1 MAIITPGKRFGKRLE
16 RSKVFGDKAHR
27 ELKLDEELNV
37 TPLVDMFVIL
47 VLFLIANFS
56 ATGEILSMSKDIQLP
71 EAANTDEL
79 ALAPVVQVSRD
90 SVIVSGTLIGRVD
103 DLTREDYLNIPALE
117 ERLREMKKEFEDL
130 HNAANDA
137 DAFKGDVNIQ
147 ADKAVQFGI
156 IKRVMYSC
164 ASAGYGN
171 IAFAT
176 MASSDNPIGN
186 DKPKDETALRD

>member
-1 MAIITPGKRFGKRLE
+1 MAIITPGKRFGKRLMH
-16 RSKVFGDKAHR
+16 SKIFGHHAALGKKSVFSD
-27 ELKLDEELNV
+27 LNV

-79 ALAPVVQVSRD
+79 QLAPVVMVSQET
-90 SVIVSGTLIGRVD
+90 VIVSGNPIGRVE
-103 DLTREDYLNIPALE
+103 DLAREDYLNIPALE
-117 ERLREMKKEFEDL
+117 EKLREMKKQFEDL
-130 HNAANDA
+130 HNAANDTG
-137 DAFKGDVNIQ
+137 AFKGDVNIQ
-147 ADKAVQFGI
+147 ADRQVQFRI
-156 IKRVMYSC
+156 IKKVMFSC

-176 MASSDNPIGN
+176 MAEGGESAEKKG
-186 DKPKDETALRD
+186 ETALRD